1 MITNISMPD
10 STIIPELAY
19 SDVRKAVQWLTAAF
33 GFKERLRIGD
43 HRAQLSLGSGH
54 VIVVQGHEPVDA
66 MQVTHGVMVRVPDVD
81 GHYAESMRHGARIT
95 RPPETFPFGERQ
107 YSVSDPGGHLW
118 TFSQSVANVHPTAW
132 GGTLN
137 EPAP

>member
-1 MITNISMPD
+1 MPD

-54 VIVVQGHEPVDA
+54 VIVVQGDEPVNA
-66 MQVTHGVMVRVPDVD
+66 KHVTHGVMVRVPDVD

-95 RPPETFPFGERQ
+95 RPPETFPYGERQ
-107 YSVSDPGGHLW
+107 YTAEDLVGRRW
-118 TFSQSVANVHPTAW
+118 TFSQSIADIDPVSW
-132 GGTLN
+132 GG
-137 EPAP
+137 EPGEV